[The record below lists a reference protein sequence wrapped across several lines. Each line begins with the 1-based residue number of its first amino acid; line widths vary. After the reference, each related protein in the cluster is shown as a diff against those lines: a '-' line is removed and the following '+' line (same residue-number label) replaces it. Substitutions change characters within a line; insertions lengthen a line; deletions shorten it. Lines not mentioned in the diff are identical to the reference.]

1 MSLCDTKHT
10 LWNNMYEGEIANLP
24 QEVNLGPDL
33 KLEEEEQRTG
43 LLSSN
48 CCIFFLLSFFYAKCI
63 FFIVNFTKKDEK
75 KDIFEMMHFP
85 MEIIKTETTKEIKE
99 EKVNDS
105 IILSKLVQ
113 ETREIERKDA
123 NTAKKSRT
131 IKGKRKKRDVIIKD
145 KQEEQEDCIDVETIS
160 DEVPGNGLIYKYT
173 DI

>member
-43 LLSSN
+43 LLSV
-48 CCIFFLLSFFYAKCI
+48 IVVFFFLSSFFYAKCI
-63 FFIVNFTKKDEK
+63 FFIVNLKK

-113 ETREIERKDA
+113 ETREFKRKDA
-123 NTAKKSRT
+123 NTAKKNRN
-131 IKGKRKKRDVIIKD
+131 IKGKRKKKDVIIKD